1 MTTHYDVMRWQL
13 LALAIGFFPG
23 RALAAADL
31 SANFSRARVLYED
44 RRYSEAR
51 AAFRELARDQPEN
64 IELNFYLGRLA
75 LWFDEETAAL
85 SHLERAVKAA
95 PREARIYHA
104 LGDAYGLMAQRA
116 NLLLKLGWARKCLA
130 SYRHAVE
137 LEPKNVAYRWGLVGY
152 GCAAPGIVG
161 GGCELALA
169 EAEEIGRLDPANGR
183 VARATVYLLKRDAP
197 AAFALFDGVL
207 AGNADDFLA
216 LYQVGR
222 CAALSGERL
231 GRGRTALERCLRLT
245 PPSGDGMP
253 TLASVHHRL
262 GNILEKLGD
271 PAGAQAHYA
280 TALALQPDFRADKE
294 SLRN

>member
-85 SHLERAVKAA
+85 SYLERAVKDA

-169 EAEEIGRLDPANGR
+169 EAEEIGRLDPDNGR

-197 AAFALFDGVL
+197 AAFALFDGVIAGVYAKRSGTGSDDWLQAMSDETWYTGPEAVAAKL
-207 AGNADDFLA
+207 AD
-216 LYQVGR
+216 
-222 CAALSGERL
+222 RL
-231 GRGRTALERCLRLT
+231 
-245 PPSGDGMP
+245 
-253 TLASVHHRL
+253 
-262 GNILEKLGD
+262 I
-271 PAGAQAHYA
+271 GAQSAA
-280 TALALQPDFRADKE
+280 APAPKE
-294 SLRN
+294 VRPM